1 MLGYSALASGA
12 AMIPAAL
19 AMLVAAPISALLI
32 VARGSQV
39 TLLAGY
45 TFCAL
50 ELLAALVLWK
60 EGSHPW
66 QGRRFFHS
74 ARHRGRACRDTILA
88 LVDRVRSGLPGGM
101 ASETADLQRD
111 LDGAIIQSILGAILA
126 AGYAASFAVSTAA
139 SPQADQVSS
148 AVETQLLKS
157 YAGAADV
164 AAQYPQY
171 STEIIAAA

>member
-1 MLGYSALASGA
+1 
-12 AMIPAAL
+12 MIPAAL

-66 QGRRFFHS
+66 QVAVSFILLGTGVGPAGTPSSHSLTGFRPPGWHGIRNRRPAKRSRRGDHTVHFGRDPG
-74 ARHRGRACRDTILA
+74 RG
-88 LVDRVRSGLPGGM
+88 VRSLVRRQHRRLAPGRP
-101 ASETADLQRD
+101 EPRPHRRD
-111 LDGAIIQSILGAILA
+111 HHRHSWR
-126 AGYAASFAVSTAA
+126 
-139 SPQADQVSS
+139 
-148 AVETQLLKS
+148 
-157 YAGAADV
+157 
-164 AAQYPQY
+164 
-171 STEIIAAA
+171 IA